1 MSSEIHQRP
10 ATFSIRFSGGR
21 DLDLADME
29 ETAFNPKRRL
39 CPDGSCVGV
48 LGADGRCSVCQG
60 RAGAAGGSLAEAAP
74 AAWAAPSS
82 DDASPTEMA
91 NAAAYGFDPSRRLC
105 DDGSCVGVVG
115 ANGSCG
121 TCGRKAD

>member
-1 MSSEIHQRP
+1 
-10 ATFSIRFSGGR
+10 
-21 DLDLADME
+21 ME

-48 LGADGRCSVCQG
+48 LGADGRCSVC
-60 RAGAAGGSLAEAAP
+60 RRSAGAGGNSDAEAPTDAWTETREARVEDEDGSEDARSLL
-74 AAWAAPSS
+74 AADGATS
-82 DDASPTEMA
+82 
-91 NAAAYGFDPSRRLC
+91 GFDPGRRLC

-115 ANGSCG
+115 ADGVCG

>member
-1 MSSEIHQRP
+1 
-10 ATFSIRFSGGR
+10 
-21 DLDLADME
+21 ME

-48 LGADGRCSVCQG
+48 LGADGRCSVCQ
-60 RAGAAGGSLAEAAP
+60 RPAGAGGESAAEAP
-74 AAWAAPSS
+74 AEAWAEAGADEAAG
-82 DDASPTEMA
+82 DDARAAEMGDGA
-91 NAAAYGFDPSRRLC
+91 TSGFDPTRRLC

-115 ANGSCG
+115 ADGVCG

>member
-1 MSSEIHQRP
+1 
-10 ATFSIRFSGGR
+10 
-21 DLDLADME
+21 ME

-48 LGADGRCSVCQG
+48 LGADGRCSVCQSTA
-60 RAGAAGGSLAEAAP
+60 RAAGESVAEAAP
-74 AAWAAPSS
+74 EAWSAPSG
-82 DDASPTEMA
+82 DDGPGTELGDAAS
-91 NAAAYGFDPSRRLC
+91 GFDPTRRLC

-115 ANGSCG
+115 AAGLCG